1 LNVANKP
8 NSADADGVFEPFAID
23 VVPWAEFTHGARFGM
38 RYQHLSSYGGA
49 TQIGVSNEVLA
60 PGRQANQ
67 AHYHMLEEEHVF
79 VLEGALTLRLGN
91 KSYVMS
97 AGHYVC
103 FPAGQRV
110 GHSLFNHTTEPCR
123 YLIIGNSQAHDV
135 SVHTE
140 AGRVSVKLMGEGYRQ
155 SAAMGYWDDVDADN
169 PT

>member
-1 LNVANKP
+1 VTSKL
-8 NSADADGVFEPFAID
+8 NSADAEGVFEPFAID
-23 VVPWAEFTHGARFGM
+23 VVPWEDFTHGARFGM

-79 VLEGALTLRLGN
+79 VLEGAMTLRLGG
-91 KSYVMS
+91 KSYLMS

-123 YLIIGNSQAHDV
+123 YLIIGNSQPHDV
-135 SVHTE
+135 AVHTE
-140 AGRVSVKLMGEGYRQ
+140 TGRVSVKLMGEGYRK
-155 SAAMGYWDDVDADN
+155 SAAMGYWDEVEVDN
-169 PT
+169 PI